1 MSFLS
6 LSYMPISPYLG
17 PNFHQHGLEILGVKA
32 LIVIVNAKKNWF
44 REHLNA
50 KIYTL

>member
-1 MSFLS
+1 LEIEKNHVIF
-6 LSYMPISPYLG
+6 I
-17 PNFHQHGLEILGVKA
+17 FIQHGLEILGVKA